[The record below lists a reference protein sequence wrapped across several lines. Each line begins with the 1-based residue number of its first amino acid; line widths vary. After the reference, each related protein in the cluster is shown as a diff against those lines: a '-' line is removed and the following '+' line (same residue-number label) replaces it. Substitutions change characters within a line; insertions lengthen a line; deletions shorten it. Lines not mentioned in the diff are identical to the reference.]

1 MDEFE
6 TLLDAHRGVVE
17 RFVRFRLHSM
27 TDADDVLQEVYLT
40 AYQKFSQLKN
50 KDSFKAWMISIARNK
65 CNDYYRRQTAQLEVP
80 VDQLTEKELSY
91 GRYGAF
97 EGDAVGETLSLLGDK
112 DQQILYL
119 YFWREVSQSEIA
131 HQLNIPLGTV
141 KSRLYTAKQHFKS
154 HYPYRANILKGEYN
168 MKKLPQLMPEYTI
181 IKSDKAPFAVKWE
194 ELWGL
199 FIVPKIGEKR
209 NWGIYE
215 TDTKKCF
222 EWGEMSVI
230 GKAMVHDM
238 EGVEIKEY
246 RHNHFGNGND
256 DADHYYIAQLT
267 DSHCRILAENY
278 RKDGVRKYLTF
289 LDGDNFIEE
298 WGYGENNC
306 GKETNISATGK
317 IMERDGKIM
326 AQNTDQLCDI
336 VGRYTVTIGGKVYDT
351 VRVLSLDSYYGDY
364 VGCEQYLDE
373 NGRTVLW
380 RRFNRDDWAMDRY
393 QKRWSEQLPEND
405 KLTING
411 MTYVHW
417 YDCITDYIL

>member
-6 TLLDAHRGVVE
+6 TLLDAQRGAVE
-17 RFVRFRLHSM
+17 RFVRFRLNSKA
-27 TDADDVLQEVYLT
+27 DADDVLQEVYLT

-65 CNDYYRRQTAQLEVP
+65 CNDYYRRQTAQWEVP
-80 VDQLTEKELSY
+80 IDKLTEKEVSCGKYEAL
-91 GRYGAF
+91 
-97 EGDAVGETLSLLGDK
+97 EENAVRETLSLLTDK
-112 DQQILYL
+112 DKQILYL
-119 YFWREVSQSEIA
+119 YFWREVPQSDIA
-131 HQLNIPLGTV
+131 KQLNIPLGTV
-141 KSRLYTAKQHFKS
+141 KSRLYTAKQNFKNN
-154 HYPYRANILKGEYN
+154 YPYRTNISNGEYN
-168 MKKLPQLMPEYTI
+168 MKQLPEFMPEYTI
-181 IKSDKAPFAVKWE
+181 VKSDKAPFAVKWE

-222 EWGEMSVI
+222 EWGEMSVT
-230 GKAMVHDM
+230 GRAMVHDI

-246 RHNHFGNGND
+246 RHNHFGDGKD

-267 DSHCRILAENY
+267 NSHCRILAENY
-278 RKDGVRKYLTF
+278 MKNGIRKYLTF
-289 LDGDNFIEE
+289 LDGDSFMEE
-298 WGYGENNC
+298 WGYGESNC
-306 GKETNISATGK
+306 GKEIDISASGK
-317 IMERDGKIM
+317 IIECDGKIM
-326 AQNTDQLCDI
+326 AQNTNQLCDI
-336 VGRYTVTIGGKVYDT
+336 VGRYTVTISGKVYDT
-351 VRVLSLDSYYGDY
+351 VRVLSLNSYYGDY

-393 QKRWSEQLPEND
+393 PKRWSEQLPEND
-405 KLTING
+405 KLTVNG